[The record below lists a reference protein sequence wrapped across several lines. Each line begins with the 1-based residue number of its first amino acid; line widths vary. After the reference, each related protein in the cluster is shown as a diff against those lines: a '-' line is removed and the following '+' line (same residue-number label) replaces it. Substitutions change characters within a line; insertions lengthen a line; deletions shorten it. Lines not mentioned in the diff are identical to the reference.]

1 MIGGN
6 NFISIQLRNQWTGGF
21 SKILFFRTDE
31 KKKSKEKSKKLKPE
45 KGGLITLDDDLKVNS
60 QKLEVGKNQLWTVDP
75 QDYFK
80 LHQIVP
86 HRYYHNDMT
95 TLRYF

>member
-1 MIGGN
+1 MDRTV
-6 NFISIQLRNQWTGGF
+6 F
-21 SKILFFRTDE
+21 KIKIFFEPTKTFE
-31 KKKSKEKSKKLKPE
+31 KKRKEFQKLKPE

-60 QKLEVGKNQLWTVDP
+60 QKVEPGKNQLWTVDP

-86 HRYYHNDMT
+86 HRYYHNDIT